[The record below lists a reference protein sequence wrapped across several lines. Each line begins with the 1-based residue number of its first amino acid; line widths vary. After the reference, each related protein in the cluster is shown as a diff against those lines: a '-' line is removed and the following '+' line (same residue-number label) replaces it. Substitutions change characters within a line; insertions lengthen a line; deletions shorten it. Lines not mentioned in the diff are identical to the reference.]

1 MYGEAAQ
8 AEAVLD
14 EVSILQAALQEVQRK
29 RGIGPIPGGGSGV
42 YPGGSIGGSP
52 AQDAFREP
60 MRYANGPEVA
70 AVPGYNVDLAAYGAQ
85 LKAWVDMQ
93 VDARLNMMVPQF
105 LDAELG
111 ALQRAYQRTDSD
123 IDLVKNAHTKLY
135 SAVECLSE
143 DFEKMKVQS
152 EALAAVEKV
161 VLMVEELK
169 QSTALRDRDPQISEF
184 RNLHDGLRRSHET
197 SAAELRAT
205 IDELRRAHDGL
216 HSDFRS
222 RLDGYDSLHGRHDAA
237 LEDIRKILGDA
248 DMRHRGLLDT
258 HDRLSSQYGNMDSG
272 LAELHAGMAELRRS
286 QNALQESHHSGFADS
301 HRRHAEAEDRLIE
314 LGRLHGDFHDRLKQ
328 KGGNVKDVEDALI
341 TLRDE
346 VASLAKIVQDQDQG
360 NARLE
365 RKLSS
370 WQADISNDLAKELK
384 AIDDVQREEARKIR
398 DLQSMQQEVAREL
411 EKLPDMEVYKRELR
425 DAIIQ
430 DTRHLKSEAAAIA
443 ALDEQ
448 LWLTDQRLGQRID
461 QLAHSHRESITV
473 VERRIGNMLKPRENL
488 SPRSQGVDTVRI
500 TASSPKS
507 NYVVD
512 VPVTEERDSREV
524 LRLRRPLVNS
534 AVVEKTEE
542 VAVVSRNIRVDG
554 KGRVTEAIGTNVSG
568 SPAARAEA
576 LDAQE
581 KPNSTR
587 SSLYASRLLRPLR
600 ETSPGSPSEKRLD
613 DVEEETQ
620 RISYKTTLPGHYRLE
635 R

>member
-1 MYGEAAQ
+1 
-8 AEAVLD
+8 
-14 EVSILQAALQEVQRK
+14 
-29 RGIGPIPGGGSGV
+29 
-42 YPGGSIGGSP
+42 
-52 AQDAFREP
+52 
-60 MRYANGPEVA
+60 
-70 AVPGYNVDLAAYGAQ
+70 
-85 LKAWVDMQ
+85 
-93 VDARLNMMVPQF
+93 
-105 LDAELG
+105 
-111 ALQRAYQRTDSD
+111 
-123 IDLVKNAHTKLY
+123 
-135 SAVECLSE
+135 
-143 DFEKMKVQS
+143 
-152 EALAAVEKV
+152 
-161 VLMVEELK
+161 
-169 QSTALRDRDPQISEF
+169 
-184 RNLHDGLRRSHET
+184 
-197 SAAELRAT
+197 
-205 IDELRRAHDGL
+205 
-216 HSDFRS
+216 
-222 RLDGYDSLHGRHDAA
+222 
-237 LEDIRKILGDA
+237 
-248 DMRHRGLLDT
+248 
-258 HDRLSSQYGNMDSG
+258 MDSG

-286 QNALQESHHSGFADS
+286 QNALQESHHSGFADL

-314 LGRLHGDFHDRLKQ
+314 LGRLHER
-328 KGGNVKDVEDALI
+328 KGGNIKDVEDALI

-365 RKLSS
+365 KKLSS

-384 AIDDVQREEARKIR
+384 AIDDMQREEARKTR

-473 VERRIGNMLKPRENL
+473 VERRIGSMLSDRLKPRENL

-512 VPVTEERDSREV
+512 VPVNEERDSREV

-554 KGRVTEAIGTNVSG
+554 KGRVTEAIGTSVSG

-600 ETSPGSPSEKRLD
+600 EASPGSPSENRLD

-620 RISYKTTLPGHYRLE
+620 RISYKTKLPEHYRLE